1 MQQHNTSDKNSP
13 GITNKGFSGVL
24 KLYYC
29 PHSETKI
36 LLVQHSKHIV
46 PNWFQSLKVTLQT
59 CKTSNYNILVISPKT
74 L

>member
-36 LLVQHSKHIV
+36 LLVQHSKTYSSKL
-46 PNWFQSLKVTLQT
+46 FQSFKLTLQT

>member
-36 LLVQHSKHIV
+36 LPVQHSKHIV
-46 PNWFQSLKVTLQT
+46 PNCFSHSK
-59 CKTSNYNILVISPKT
+59 
-74 L
+74 

>member
-13 GITNKGFSGVL
+13 GVTNKGFSGVL

-29 PHSETKI
+29 HSETKI

-46 PNWFQSLKVTLQT
+46 PNCFSHSK
-59 CKTSNYNILVISPKT
+59 
-74 L
+74 

>member
-29 PHSETKI
+29 PHSETKNSTCTTFKTYS
-36 LLVQHSKHIV
+36 SKL
-46 PNWFQSLKVTLQT
+46 FQSLKVTLQT

>member
-24 KLYYC
+24 KLNYC

-36 LLVQHSKHIV
+36 LPVQHSKHIV
-46 PNWFQSLKVTLQT
+46 PNCFSHSK
-59 CKTSNYNILVISPKT
+59 
-74 L
+74 